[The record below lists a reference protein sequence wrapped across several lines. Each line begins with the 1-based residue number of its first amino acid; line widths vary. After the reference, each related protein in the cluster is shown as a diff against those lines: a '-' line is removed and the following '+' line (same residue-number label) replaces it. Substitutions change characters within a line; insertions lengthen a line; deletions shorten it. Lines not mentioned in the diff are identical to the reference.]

1 MGCYW
6 AFSPS
11 GRPIVLPDA
20 NATLT
25 AVAGLLVGHYT
36 NPAALTGC
44 TAVLCPQGAV
54 AGVCTRGGA
63 PGTRETDALRPGT
76 LTPTIHGVLLTGG
89 SAFGLDAAGGVMRWL
104 EAQGAGFATAVARV
118 PIVAA
123 AVVFDLGVGDP
134 AVRPGANEGHVAASL
149 ASAAPVVEG
158 CVGAGTGV
166 TAGKALGI
174 ARAVKTGLGSACT
187 AARDGTLVAALAVV
201 NAFGE
206 VVNPATGRVLAGPR
220 DAGTGAFVNTLT
232 TMQERAAG
240 FQAAAEHT
248 TLVVVATDAT
258 LAKEHANALAN
269 MADDGLARAIRPCHT
284 QMDGDVVFA
293 LATGRRTTRLS
304 LSVLG
309 ALAAEVASRA
319 IVRAV
324 TEATGAGGLPAF
336 RDLIAVARR

>member
-1 MGCYW
+1 
-6 AFSPS
+6 
-11 GRPIVLPDA
+11 VLPDA

-44 TAVLCPQGAV
+44 TAVLCPEGAV

-76 LTPTIHGVLLTGG
+76 LTPVIHGLLLTGG

-104 EAQGAGFATAVARV
+104 EAQGAGFSTAVARV
-118 PIVAA
+118 PIVPA

-134 AVRPGANEGHVAASL
+134 AVRPGANAGYVAASL

-174 ARAVKTGLGSACT
+174 GRAVKTGVGSACT
-187 AARDGTLVAALAVV
+187 AARDGTRLAALAVV

-240 FQAAAEHT
+240 FGAAEHT

-258 LAKEHANALAN
+258 LTKEHANALAN
-269 MADDGLARAIRPCHT
+269 MADDGLARTIRPCHT

-336 RDLIAVARR
+336 RDLAGAVRR